1 MLRSFVRVSVVVIVP
16 FLAGAV
22 LAAEGRTPVFAPGTL
37 LGADGKYIVTR
48 NIVGGVGPVITIGAP
63 NVELDLNGF
72 VLSGAAGSPVI
83 SIIAGM
89 DHVTIRNGVL
99 SGGSVGI
106 ELVGPPTTRKVDI
119 EDVKIHDSAI
129 QGIHLGNVEGAALRR
144 NEITDTGSEGIAWDG
159 GATVKHGTIEGNLL
173 RRTSAGIVV
182 NTCSSV
188 AVLNNRLEDPGT
200 GAGGAFPG
208 NGIVLVACQG
218 SLVSE
223 NTVERSRIDGIALF
237 NGKGNKLFD
246 NVVRASG
253 GNGIHLD
260 IGTSDTLVLN
270 NVATGNGTGLLAS
283 GGDGLLVEGTQNLL
297 ERNQLNSNA
306 GFGLRFCIAGGSCA
320 NTFGRN
326 MARANGGFLG
336 ALGCGA
342 CGGAPALFPPNSCNI
357 AGCAVA
363 NSTFGDNLI
372 PGPPIF

>member
-1 MLRSFVRVSVVVIVP
+1 MLRSFVRISVVVVVP

-22 LAAEGRTPVFAPGTL
+22 LAAEGRTPVFAPGTF

-48 NIVGGVGPVITIGAP
+48 NLAGGAGSVITIGAP
-63 NVELDLNGF
+63 NVDLDLNGF
-72 VLSGAAGSPVI
+72 VLTGGGAPVI
-83 SIIAGM
+83 SIAGGA

-99 SGGSVGI
+99 SGGTIGI
-106 ELVGPPTTRKVDI
+106 DASAPPTTRKVDI
-119 EDVKIHDSAI
+119 EDVKILLSAT

-159 GATVKHGTIEGNLL
+159 PGLVKHGTIEGNLL

-182 NTCSSV
+182 QNCSSV
-188 AVLNNRLEDPGT
+188 AVLNNRLEEPGT

-208 NGIVLVACQG
+208 FGIVLAGCQG

-223 NTVERSRIDGIALF
+223 NTIERSRVDGIALF

-246 NVVRASG
+246 NVVRSSG
-253 GNGIHLD
+253 GNGINLD
-260 IGTSDTLVLN
+260 PGTSDTLVLN
-270 NVATGNGTGLLAS
+270 NVASGNGTGGLAS
-283 GGDGLLVEGTQNLL
+283 GGDGLIVQGTQNLID
-297 ERNQLNSNA
+297 RNELNSNA
-306 GFGLRFCIAGGSCA
+306 GFGLRFCVAGFSCA

-326 MARANGGFLG
+326 MARGNVGGIVG
-336 ALGCGA
+336 PCGA

-357 AGCAVA
+357 AGCAVV
-363 NSTFGDNLI
+363 NSSFGDNLI